1 MDDKY
6 DGDLFLNLQR
16 LSIEEPE
23 LVEVFIDDDGEIE
36 FEVEF
41 NFFFD
46 NLERIFGFYLDKKI
60 RIAVSLSGMARN
72 FEQCCENTLEFFT

>member
-6 DGDLFLNLQR
+6 DSDLFLNLQR
-16 LSIEEPE
+16 LSIVEPE
-23 LVEVFIDDDGEIE
+23 LDEVFIDDDGEIE

-46 NLERIFGFYLDKKI
+46 NIERIFGF
-60 RIAVSLSGMARN
+60 
-72 FEQCCENTLEFFT
+72 

>member
-23 LVEVFIDDDGEIE
+23 LVEVFIDEDGEIE
-36 FEVEF
+36 FEVEID
-41 NFFFD
+41 FFFD
-46 NLERIFGFYLDKKI
+46 NLERIFGF
-60 RIAVSLSGMARN
+60 
-72 FEQCCENTLEFFT
+72 